1 MKLVFSSTLASV
13 GTPSFYVDASSC
25 SHGDL
30 GQISSNDVLI
40 LISNSGESSELKNII
55 QYANRNKNITLIGIV
70 SKKNSFILEL
80 VLGVFL
86 IPYIFLSNIDLN
98 YKIILSVLYLLLLAF
113 EIMNTAI
120 EKLCDKVTT
129 DINPEIK
136 KIKDLSSAAVFV
148 VLLILIITFLAS
160 F

>member
-1 MKLVFSSTLASV
+1 MIKKL
-13 GTPSFYVDASSC
+13 Y
-25 SHGDL
+25 
-30 GQISSNDVLI
+30 SNLI
-40 LISNSGESSELKNII
+40 NSLNGLK
-55 QYANRNKNITLIGIV
+55 IV
-70 SKKNSFILEL
+70 SKENSFILEI
-80 VLGVFL
+80 VLGFFL

-98 YKIILSVLYLLLLAF
+98 YKIVLSVLYFLLLAF

-148 VLLILIITFLAS
+148 VLLILIITFLATFWLLKFNKS
-160 F
+160 VTFRWDNRYQDIYGRVK

>member
-1 MKLVFSSTLASV
+1 MIKKL
-13 GTPSFYVDASSC
+13 Y
-25 SHGDL
+25 
-30 GQISSNDVLI
+30 SNLI
-40 LISNSGESSELKNII
+40 NSLNGLK
-55 QYANRNKNITLIGIV
+55 IV
-70 SKKNSFILEL
+70 SKENSFILEL

-86 IPYIFLSNIDLN
+86 IPYIFLSNIDFN
-98 YKIILSVLYLLLLAF
+98 YKIILSVLYFLLLAF

-148 VLLILIITFLAS
+148 VLLILIITFLATFWLLKFNKS
-160 F
+160 VTFRWDNSLWNF

>member
-1 MKLVFSSTLASV
+1 MIKKL
-13 GTPSFYVDASSC
+13 Y
-25 SHGDL
+25 
-30 GQISSNDVLI
+30 SNLI
-40 LISNSGESSELKNII
+40 NSLNGLK
-55 QYANRNKNITLIGIV
+55 IV
-70 SKKNSFILEL
+70 SKENSFILEI
-80 VLGVFL
+80 VLGFFL

-98 YKIILSVLYLLLLAF
+98 YKIVLSVLYFLLLAF

-148 VLLILIITFLAS
+148 VLLILIITFLATFWLLKFNKS
-160 F
+160 VTFKWDNSLWNF